1 MTSQGQGE
9 EVAREGRALVGILGQ
24 GNEIVTHTDVHRRK
38 VYLAGHREDSLE
50 ETGGRRCVQKVMM
63 VEETVFDEIETC
75 DHSYDKKCLTSY
87 ITQYKPFQEEECV
100 EQFKKSCFIKTEKK
114 SVTEV
119 VEVCKTPMVKDC
131 DIEGE
136 EVCHTVYE
144 SECWTKHSNHEVRQ
158 GVVMKL
164 VMVSVCRLMMMLQ
177 SARQSWRRSAKSSRL
192 VMLLSRSVTSG
203 QERFVPWRGEK

>member
-38 VYLAGHREDSLE
+38 VNQVGHRE

-63 VEETVFDEIETC
+63 VEETVFDEIVTC

-87 ITQYKPFQEEECV
+87 ITQYEPFQVEECG

-119 VEVCKTPMVKDC
+119 VEVCRTPMVKDC
-131 DIEGE
+131 DTEGE

-144 SECWTKHSNHEVRQ
+144 SECWTRHHHHEVRQ

-164 VMVSVCRLMMMLQ
+164 AMVSLCRLMMMLQ
-177 SARQSWRRSAKSSRL
+177 SARQ
-192 VMLLSRSVTSG
+192 
-203 QERFVPWRGEK
+203 